1 MLIEGFQG
9 RTELLNDSLREE
21 VDSFMRENVTNNGTL
36 HVEPYDGVSVDP
48 NAFIYIIVV
57 LLFYVVSLSILMV
70 QYVRGEKE
78 DIDLIQYYENFVK
91 RESFQDRFRV
101 RDFTRDRKGN
111 RIIARDWEKYGPCSL
126 V

>member
-1 MLIEGFQG
+1 MLIAGLQG
-9 RTELLNDSLREE
+9 RTGLLNDSLRE
-21 VDSFMRENVTNNGTL
+21 DIDWFLKENVTNNGTL
-36 HVEPYDGVSVDP
+36 HDEPYGISVDP

-78 DIDLIQYYENFVK
+78 DIDLMHYYENFVK

-111 RIIARDWEKYGPCSL
+111 RIIARDWEKFGPCSL

>member
-1 MLIEGFQG
+1 MLIEGFQA
-9 RTELLNDSLREE
+9 RTEALNDSLRED
-21 VDSFMRENVTNNGTL
+21 VDWFLKENVTNNATW
-36 HVEPYDGVSVDP
+36 HEPPHHDLVDP

-78 DIDLIQYYENFVK
+78 DVDLVYYYENFVK

-111 RIIARDWEKYGPCSL
+111 RIIARDWEKFGPCSL